1 MSLANNAFGPWVY
14 RGFFEAQTSVKPG
27 FLFGE
32 IRNFNVHF
40 VCANESST
48 GTMPPLALSGDRN
61 RLGPNTVLSLY
72 ILPRRALSGI
82 TPSPLRRAKGQLIF
96 VPRTYRVC
104 PFGRFSTLIL
114 RNRSYLERFS
124 DCEFAQFV
132 SICSS
137 GSKRCCDH
145 GAAFESSY

>member
-72 ILPRRALSGI
+72 STSPRAVRDHSVTPAASEGPINFCASHIPCLSLWSLQYTYIEKSIILGKI
-82 TPSPLRRAKGQLIF
+82 LRL
-96 VPRTYRVC
+96 RVC
-104 PFGRFSTLIL
+104 SVCQ
-114 RNRSYLERFS
+114 YLLFWQQ
-124 DCEFAQFV
+124 AV
-132 SICSS
+132 L
-137 GSKRCCDH
+137 
-145 GAAFESSY
+145 